1 MKLLYSL
8 LLLLTISYHP
18 VSAKTFG
25 TSESAP
31 LKADSTYSK
40 LKSLYIKYITS
51 ESHHKFEPLEER
63 FVEKIHFKDYHSEI
77 TSLGFDA
84 WLNSNI
90 QKTDYAT
97 LEEAKLA
104 YKEVSKA
111 IADCTAENKAYF
123 DMLMIV
129 LSTEEG
135 REIWKKVVED
145 TAMEYPDIVESP
157 EAKMRRRLLRH

>member
-1 MKLLYSL
+1 MKLLYFLSL
-8 LLLLTISYHP
+8 FFMISYHP
-18 VSAKTFG
+18 VSAKSFEASEG
-25 TSESAP
+25 TP

-40 LKSLYIKYITS
+40 LKNLYIKYITS
-51 ESHHKFEPLEER
+51 ESYHKFQPLEER

-77 TSLGFDA
+77 KSLGFDA

-104 YKEVSKA
+104 YKEMSKA

-145 TAMEYPDIVESP
+145 TAREYPDIVESP
-157 EAKMRRRLLRH
+157 EAKMRRRLLRQ